1 MYCLNQTDLKKL
13 LRNPPPVKMPKASDL
28 LSAHPM
34 FGALPDEARDA
45 LKASMK
51 ETLKSNGA
59 TLYKEGS
66 RPNGIWLISAGVV
79 KVSLF
84 FIKP

>member
-1 MYCLNQTDLKKL
+1 
-13 LRNPPPVKMPKASDL
+13 
-28 LSAHPM
+28 M

-66 RPNGIWLISAGVV
+66 RPNGIWLISVGVV

-84 FIKP
+84 LIKP